1 MDPQQAYDT
10 SYANPNRN
18 YSQEGVLERTNN
30 NPLAAIPIIGPM
42 TGGYDDY
49 KVNNVPVDPRLY
61 SSDDDASVY
70 RKKQDELWGLGAS
83 LQDRQWGG
91 PPMDTRNDQYSLA
104 KQYQNLAFGHGNIS
118 PAEELMKAGI
128 EKAGRQ
134 AVGSIGASRGGA
146 EGLVL
151 AMQAMRQ
158 ASDASSDM
166 ARQAAALRAQER
178 ESAVRGLAALYQNIG
193 AQDMGRSNLSMQQQE
208 MNDRASMGAR
218 NDALRLAAMRQSAFN
233 TQLQANMQYQ
243 RDLMDSM
250 YRPAE
255 MQLNANKQLEADRRA
270 VTNKMVGTAIEAGSK
285 AAFGGAPTPGGGLWH
300 THPTN
305 SSLLTDT
312 SLLMIRQV
320 RVWLP
325 LVLKLLFMRAR

>member
-18 YSQEGVLERTNN
+18 YSQGGGVLERTNN

-49 KVNNVPVDPRLY
+49 KVNPVPVDPRLY

-70 RKKQDELWGLGAS
+70 RKKQDEMWGLGAS
-83 LQDRQWGG
+83 LQDRQWNA
-91 PPMDTRNDQYSLA
+91 PPVDTRNDQYSLA
-104 KQYQNLAFGHGNIS
+104 KQYQSLAFGHNGVS

-128 EKAGRQ
+128 EKSGRE
-134 AVGSIGASRGGA
+134 AASIVGGNRGGA

-151 AMQAMRQ
+151 AMQAMKQ
-158 ASDASSDM
+158 ASNASSDM

-178 ESAVRGLAALYQNIG
+178 ESAIRGLAGLYQNIG
-193 AQDMGRSNLSMQQQE
+193 AQDMSRAGLAAQQQE
-208 MNDRASMGAR
+208 MNDRASIAAR

-255 MQLNANKQLEADRRA
+255 MQINANRQLEADRRA

-285 AAFGGAPTPGGGLWH
+285 AAFGGAPTPGGG
-300 THPTN
+300 
-305 SSLLTDT
+305 
-312 SLLMIRQV
+312 
-320 RVWLP
+320 
-325 LVLKLLFMRAR
+325 